1 MLSKIRKILK
11 KEKQIAFAYLF
22 GSYLKNPEYS
32 NDIDIA
38 IFVKNKPKLGYEL
51 ELSLKIEKEIK
62 KSVEIIVLNDKPLL
76 IISEVLRNGKLIFS
90 RDEKSRVKFET
101 ENLSNILS
109 FNELMKEFD
118 RMRFERYGIRQKN
131 DTIKN

>member
-118 RMRFERYGIRQKN
+118 RMRFERYGIR
-131 DTIKN
+131 